1 MNLFFCPD
9 PKPIRIKLKG
19 KAYTELK
26 RKVYYRDKGRC
37 QGPSKIPEKKKCYKW
52 LPLTE
57 NGVFNEF
64 TCAHLSH
71 IKSRGSGGDDTEENT
86 EILCFNC
93 HRAYEDG
100 KWKHK

>member
-26 RKVYYRDKGRC
+26 RKVYYRDKGKC
-37 QGPSKIPEKKKCYKW
+37 QHCGKF
-52 LPLTE
+52 LPLNI
-57 NGVFNEF
+57 NGRFDPYF
-64 TCAHLSH
+64 CAHLSH